1 MTVENNNVDL
11 KGCSDDDVISLSR
24 KFYKVENIKTGLNN
38 FLFEESNNMSS
49 ASHNLSNIFKS
60 AGISINSDESLALLT
75 NGTDSEILKVASNGW
90 KKGKLKLK
98 MTIEFI
104 PDEPEIQDE
113 SESNQYISPLDE
125 IRNHPSFP
133 NS

>member
-38 FLFEESNNMSS
+38 FLFEASNNTSS
-49 ASHNLSNIFKS
+49 ASHNLSIIFRS
-60 AGISINSDESLALLT
+60 SEISINSDESLLLLT

-113 SESNQYISPLDE
+113 LNSSEYKSPLDE